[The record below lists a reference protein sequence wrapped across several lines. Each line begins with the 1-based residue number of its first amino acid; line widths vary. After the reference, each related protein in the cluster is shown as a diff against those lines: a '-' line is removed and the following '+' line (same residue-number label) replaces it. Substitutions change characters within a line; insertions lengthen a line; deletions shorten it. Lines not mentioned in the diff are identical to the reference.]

1 MSEIIEMLQSFWGLI
16 FGAGGVVASLAFYN
30 LNKRLKLNEVKSA
43 EIDTLKITIDM
54 LRGELNAVQASLIET
69 RGLNSQLYGEKN
81 TLEIKNSK
89 LKSMINKAYACQYA
103 DSAHCPVLIKQRQL
117 DAEWAVILD
126 ERTANNVPRET
137 L

>member
-1 MSEIIEMLQSFWGLI
+1 MGLY
-16 FGAGGVVASLAFYN
+16 FRSWRGGGFACILN

-89 LKSMINKAYACQYA
+89 LKSMINKAYACTYA
-103 DSAHCPVLIKQRQL
+103 DSVHCPVLTKQRQL

-126 ERTANNVPRET
+126 ERTNNNVPRET